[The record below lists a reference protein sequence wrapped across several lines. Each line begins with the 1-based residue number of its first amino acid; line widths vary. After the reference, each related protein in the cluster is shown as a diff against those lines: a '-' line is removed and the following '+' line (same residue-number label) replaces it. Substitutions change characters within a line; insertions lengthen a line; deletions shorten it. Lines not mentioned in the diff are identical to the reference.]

1 MKLKRE
7 LLDFLLEAARSIHPK
22 EFAGI
27 LRKRDDIIEDVLLLP
42 GTSSSDRSALL
53 QLHMLPIDPNVI
65 GTVHSH
71 PSPSLTPSSADLELF
86 DKFGA
91 VHLIIAYPYT
101 ADSWAAFNH
110 RGEKIEIQV
119 VE

>member
-1 MKLKRE
+1 VKLKRE

-27 LRKRDDIIEDVLLLP
+27 LRKRKDVIEDVLILP
-42 GTSSSDRSALL
+42 GTSSSGKSALL
-53 QLHMLPIDPNVI
+53 QLHMLPIDLNVV

-71 PSPSLTPSSADLELF
+71 PSPSTTPSSADLQFFE
-86 DKFGA
+86 KFGR
-91 VHLIIAYPYT
+91 VHIIIAYPYM
-101 ADSWAAFNH
+101 ADSWSAYSY
-110 RGEKIEIQV
+110 RGERIEIQI